1 MKRIPFSGVLIRG
14 TQGLVTA
21 ALSNRGILGRT
32 ALQAHARV
40 ALGTSQFA
48 HDIGIRRIVWEI
60 GCPVL
65 VGLVNSDGPCL
76 APDGNL
82 VNDVHIVFRS
92 NHSSFLN
99 FYLLILL

>member
-1 MKRIPFSGVLIRG
+1 MKRIPFPGVLIRG

-48 HDIGIRRIVWEI
+48 HDIGI
-60 GCPVL
+60 
-65 VGLVNSDGPCL
+65 
-76 APDGNL
+76 
-82 VNDVHIVFRS
+82 
-92 NHSSFLN
+92 
-99 FYLLILL
+99 